1 MPLLLLLIKMNKI
14 IWNKSIN
21 SLKFQL
27 KFGYSLL
34 TDMNLNDKAF
44 HTSHSGITGYMVP
57 EWNTAVHH
65 KYSHFDARD
74 EENQTDR

>member
-1 MPLLLLLIKMNKI
+1 
-14 IWNKSIN
+14 
-21 SLKFQL
+21 
-27 KFGYSLL
+27 
-34 TDMNLNDKAF
+34 MNLNDKAF